1 MYVTMVGHIV
11 FKQEPTAANGIHG
24 HTMIP
29 KNEAPWWRS
38 SRRCMANL
46 LDG

>member
-29 KNEAPWWRS
+29 KNEAPQP
-38 SRRCMANL
+38 RCMANL